1 MGSTTVTKE
10 KKEINVYSLL
20 PFLLVTFL
28 TAWSILFL
36 YIFFP
41 EQMAKAFGQLS
52 GNHPLFFLAVYAP
65 AIAAFTIII
74 AKTGTSGLRL
84 YLKRFLLCRASVGWY
99 LFLLV
104 GIPIIFYLGAA
115 INGNLADNPFP
126 VGSLNMLFIALFFSM
141 IKGPIEEFGWRGFAL
156 PLLQRKLAPFWASI
170 VLGGIWGVWHLPAF
184 LLSGTQQSSWSFLPF
199 FLGTIVISI
208 LMTALYNRSQ
218 GSIFL
223 AAVMHFQLMNPIWPD
238 AAPYDTLFL
247 AVAAVIVIVRNR
259 DMMFKGKGS
268 LDWIFPQEKNE
279 KQLGEK

>member
-1 MGSTTVTKE
+1 MGSKSAN
-10 KKEINVYSLL
+10 KEIDVYSLL

-28 TAWSILFL
+28 TAWGILFL

-41 EQMAKAFGQLS
+41 EQIAAVFGQLS

-74 AKTGTSGLRL
+74 AKTGASGLRL
-84 YLKRFLLCRASVGWY
+84 YLKRFLLCRASVAWY

-104 GIPIIFYLGAA
+104 GIPFIFYLGAA
-115 INGNLADNPFP
+115 INGNLEDNPFP
-126 VGSLNMLFIALFFSM
+126 VGSLNMLFIALFFSI

-170 VLGGIWGVWHLPAF
+170 VLGGIWGIWHLPAF
-184 LLSGTQQSSWSFLPF
+184 FLSGTQQSSWSFLPF

-218 GSIFL
+218 GSILL

-247 AVAAVIVIVRNR
+247 AVAAVIVTVHDRNL
-259 DMMFKGKGS
+259 MLYGEGK
-268 LDWIFPQEKNE
+268 LTNIFTKEKNE
-279 KQLGEK
+279 KLEVTK